1 MMVFPVRLLV
11 DSEKGCSEISKK
23 CPPGGREHTEKQA
36 NSLN

>member
-1 MMVFPVRLLV
+1 MMVFLVRLLV

-23 CPPGGREHTEKQA
+23 CPPGGHKNAEKQA